1 MKRSSLAAI
10 GVLFFGL
17 AAAGG
22 TLAGIK
28 YFSIQRA
35 AAEGGGF
42 EPPSAVTLARVKEV
56 AWQPMADLVGSVI
69 ALRSVTVSN
78 EIPGT
83 IKTMNFDSG
92 AIVEP
97 GAVLLTLDDST
108 ERADLAAA
116 EASVRVAEASVA
128 IADSRLWLAES
139 EAERLDSAMR
149 EDAASKIEADRVT
162 SELARAK
169 ADRDRLIAEVDL
181 AKARVSQAVT
191 RLEKLTIRAPFR
203 GRAGL
208 RNMHEGQYL
217 AEGTSIVA
225 LQEVGEVIYLDFAIP
240 QEYIAR
246 VAPGTV
252 VMATADVFG
261 EKPVA
266 IEVVA
271 IDARVNNDT
280 RNVRVRAKV
289 DNSSGALR
297 PGMFV
302 QIRVPTDEP
311 RPTLVIPTTAVRR
324 TSYADQVFTVV
335 AGEKAGELRAR
346 QRFVKLGPAL
356 GDEVVL
362 LEGLALG
369 EEIVSGGSF
378 KLRDGALI
386 TTAPPAPAAAGGSAS
401 GADAHAAK

>member
-10 GVLFFGL
+10 GVLFVGL
-17 AAAGG
+17 VAAGG
-22 TLAGIK
+22 VLAGIK
-28 YFSIQRA
+28 YLSIRRA

-56 AWQPMADLVGSVI
+56 SWQPMADLVGSVV

-83 IKTMNFDSG
+83 IRTMNFDSG
-92 AIVEP
+92 AVVEP
-97 GAVLLTLDDST
+97 GSVLLTLDDST

-128 IADSRLWLAES
+128 VADSRLWLAES
-139 EAERLDSAMR
+139 EATRLDSAMR

-225 LQEVGEVIYLDFAIP
+225 LQEVGDVIYLDFAIP

-246 VAPGTV
+246 VNPGTV

-266 IEVVA
+266 IEVAA
-271 IDARVNNDT
+271 IDARVNNET

-289 DNSSGALR
+289 DNRSGVLR

-335 AGEKAGELRAR
+335 AGEKPGELRAR

-356 GDEVVL
+356 GDEIVL
-362 LEGLALG
+362 LEGLALD
-369 EEIVSGGSF
+369 EEVVSGGSF

-386 TTAPPAPAAAGGSAS
+386 TTAPPRPADGVGTG
-401 GADAHAAK
+401 GADAHVAK